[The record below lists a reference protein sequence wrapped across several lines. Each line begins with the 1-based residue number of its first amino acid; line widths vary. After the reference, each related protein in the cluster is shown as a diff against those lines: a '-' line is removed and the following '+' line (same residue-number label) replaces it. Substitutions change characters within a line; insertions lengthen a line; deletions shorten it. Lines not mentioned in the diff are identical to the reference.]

1 MVNTVKIP
9 RAYSEVYSFLNTLG
23 SEYIYKI
30 PEEIYNTV
38 KENRDKEYNPVYQKE
53 QTLKEGMLSIEALSL
68 IAALNLQ
75 YWCSDEEKKELKER
89 IKRKIFRKYKERTKK
104 I

>member
-38 KENRDKEYNPVYQKE
+38 KENR
-53 QTLKEGMLSIEALSL
+53 EGI
-68 IAALNLQ
+68 
-75 YWCSDEEKKELKER
+75 
-89 IKRKIFRKYKERTKK
+89 
-104 I
+104 